1 MKWPADRIAKTSTK
15 SFGMY
20 EKALHYTAARDLI
33 HLELGRP
40 IHDTPQHIKDA
51 TIVALQEGKVHYSDI
66 HGEPAFR
73 AALSTKL
80 ASINGIVAA
89 PDDILVCNGL
99 THASYL
105 AFMAALDPGDEVILL
120 DPYYPQHL
128 NKIELAGG
136 VPVGAPLHRARN
148 FGISAELIERRVTK
162 RTKMIVL
169 VNPSNPTGR
178 VYTRTEL
185 EELASVAVKHDLL
198 VVSDEVYDQV
208 VYDGHRHISIA
219 TLPGM
224 AERTISLFAF
234 TKAYAMDGWRLGYLT
249 APSHMIPAM
258 LKISMNDAT
267 HVNTFIQYGGLA
279 AVTAPPDAVNE
290 MTRDDQDK
298 RDVVVRA
305 LNAMPGVT
313 CTLPEGT
320 IYAFA
325 NIEATGRDSTWI
337 ATALLEKAEV
347 VAEDGAFYG
356 PSGQGHLRIC
366 FGSQSRVRL
375 EEALDRMATFFSALQ
390 SRGPAR

>member
-20 EKALHYTAARDLI
+20 ERALHHSGVRDLI

-40 IHDTPQHIKDA
+40 AHDTPQHIKDA
-51 TIVALQEGKVHYSDI
+51 TIAALSEGKVHYSDI
-66 HGEPAFR
+66 RGEPDFR
-73 AALSTKL
+73 AGLARKL
-80 ASINGIVAA
+80 ATVNAITSQ
-89 PDDILVCNGL
+89 PDDIIVCNGL

-105 AFMAALDPGDEVILL
+105 AFMAGIDPGDEVILL

-136 VPVGAPLHRARN
+136 IPVGAPLDRNRN
-148 FGISAELIERRVTK
+148 FAIRADLIEQHVTA
-162 RTKMIVL
+162 RTRMIVL

-178 VYTRTEL
+178 VYSRTEL
-185 EELASVAVKHDLL
+185 EALASVAVKHDLM

-208 VYDGHRHISIA
+208 VYGNLRHISIA

-279 AVTAPPDAVNE
+279 AVDGPREVLIEMTADDQHKRDLVVRRLNE
-290 MTRDDQDK
+290 MK
-298 RDVVVRA
+298 
-305 LNAMPGVT
+305 GVS
-313 CTLPEGT
+313 CAEPEGT

-325 NIEATGRDSTWI
+325 NIEGTGRDSTEVAI
-337 ATALLEKAEV
+337 GLMEQAEV
-347 VAEDGAFYG
+347 VVEDGAFYG
-356 PSGQGHLRIC
+356 PSGQGYLRVC
-366 FGSQSRVRL
+366 FGSQSYARL
-375 EEALDRMATFFSALQ
+375 QEAMGRMSAYFDNC
-390 SRGPAR
+390 